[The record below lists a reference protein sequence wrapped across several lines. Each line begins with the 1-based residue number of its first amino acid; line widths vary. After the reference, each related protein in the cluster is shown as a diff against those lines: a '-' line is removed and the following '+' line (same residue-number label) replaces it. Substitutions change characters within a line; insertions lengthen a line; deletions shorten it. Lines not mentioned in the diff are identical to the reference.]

1 MKKAVAQSASDAA
14 RGAQERLVAALAD
27 RPIVDVSV
35 TVHAPRVAVPSNRVA
50 SKDESR
56 SRVNPG
62 ADFDEYLSDDPATLL
77 LDLGKFELRTVPATD
92 LGASAQNANL
102 FNAFRVKISDVSA
115 SLLSGPWDPNDS
127 WRLAIRLT
135 CFLSSSRLM
144 IIFAGLPSRR
154 RRCCRRSGRRRP
166 RSRRSRRCT
175 GTSPWRLRSTRVR

>member
-56 SRVNPG
+56 LRVNPG
-62 ADFDEYLSDDPATLL
+62 GDFDFKNFDTDPATLL

-115 SLLSGPWDPNDS
+115 SLLSGPWDPNES
-127 WRLAIRLT
+127 WRAVSFFSFWYWQ
-135 CFLSSSRLM
+135 C
-144 IIFAGLPSRR
+144 
-154 RRCCRRSGRRRP
+154 
-166 RSRRSRRCT
+166 
-175 GTSPWRLRSTRVR
+175 V

>member
-1 MKKAVAQSASDAA
+1 LKKAVAQSASDAA

-56 SRVNPG
+56 LRVNTG
-62 ADFDEYLSDDPATLL
+62 GDFDEYLSDDPATLL

-92 LGASAQNANL
+92 LGASVQNANL

-115 SLLSGPWDPNDS
+115 SLLSGPWDPNES
-127 WRLAIRLT
+127 WRAVSFFSFWYWQ
-135 CFLSSSRLM
+135 C
-144 IIFAGLPSRR
+144 
-154 RRCCRRSGRRRP
+154 
-166 RSRRSRRCT
+166 
-175 GTSPWRLRSTRVR
+175 V

>member
-56 SRVNPG
+56 SRVNTGGDLETPQN
-62 ADFDEYLSDDPATLL
+62 FNTDPATLL
-77 LDLGKFELRTVPATD
+77 LDLGKFELHTVPATD

-127 WRLAIRLT
+127 WRMVSL
-135 CFLSSSRLM
+135 FYN
-144 IIFAGLPSRR
+144 
-154 RRCCRRSGRRRP
+154 SGI
-166 RSRRSRRCT
+166 
-175 GTSPWRLRSTRVR
+175 GN

>member
-35 TVHAPRVAVPSNRVA
+35 TVHAPRVAVPSNRSSP

-62 ADFDEYLSDDPATLL
+62 GDFDEYLSDDPATLL

-92 LGASAQNANL
+92 LGASVQNANL

-115 SLLSGPWDPNDS
+115 SLLSGPWDPNES
-127 WRLAIRLT
+127 WRAVSFFSFWYWQ
-135 CFLSSSRLM
+135 C
-144 IIFAGLPSRR
+144 
-154 RRCCRRSGRRRP
+154 
-166 RSRRSRRCT
+166 
-175 GTSPWRLRSTRVR
+175 V